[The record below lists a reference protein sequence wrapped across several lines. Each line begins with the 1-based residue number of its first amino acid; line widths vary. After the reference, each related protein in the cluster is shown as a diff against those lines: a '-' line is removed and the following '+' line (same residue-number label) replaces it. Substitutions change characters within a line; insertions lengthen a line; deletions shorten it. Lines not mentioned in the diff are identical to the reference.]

1 MAKLRLFLIL
11 SFLWVGCAC
20 AGSTTDQKSSALEF
34 ETIDIR
40 LMPGGSRPSVPL
52 SVKLAK
58 TEAQRRHGLMFT
70 SHLSDWSGM
79 LFTFETDAVRRFWM
93 KNTQIPLDILF
104 FDSSGSL
111 VSLIRSAKPFSLAL
125 RESKGPARYVL
136 EINGGLAAKMGIQ
149 PDAELLLP

>member
-1 MAKLRLFLIL
+1 MAQFRLFLIL
-11 SFLWVGCAC
+11 SLLWVGCAC
-20 AGSTTDQKSSALEF
+20 ADSTTDQNSSALEF

-70 SHLSDWSGM
+70 PHLSDWSGM
-79 LFTFETDAVRRFWM
+79 LFTFETEAVRRFWM

-104 FDSSGSL
+104 FDSSGGL

-136 EINGGLAAKMGIQ
+136 EINGGLAAKMDIQ
-149 PDAELLLP
+149 TDAKLLLP